1 MLKICLLSLPVLAL
15 MLVGCSPPEPQSE
28 QHRAAAQPSAMQEVV
43 RNNSRNFADGVNSFE
58 TRVGDVH
65 FEYGYP
71 TEDTARKLYDEMD
84 FQRAVQVYL
93 WSLPLVAMQA
103 LHERLNEAG
112 ETAYSPAIFEE
123 LLPPSTL
130 VFTGNNTTLYAIH
143 TYIIDKDDPV
153 VLEIPAGAVL
163 GMINNAWQQ
172 ALADLGPPGPDKGQG
187 GKYLILPPGYE
198 GETPDGYFVIQS
210 DSYQIYWLLRSFD
223 PPPGG
228 VGVLKSVR
236 LYPWSQRNDPPEM
249 RPYNASP
256 MGLDLTY
263 PPESGYFDMLARAV
277 IEEYPRPE
285 DKNMLGI
292 MAELGIEMGE
302 PFEPDERMRAI
313 FSEAVKLANAM
324 AVNVSFN
331 SRAPEAKVWPD
342 REYAFV
348 FIGGTPSFDNGVRH
362 MIDSRINFAH
372 QAFSTAES
380 MSLELVGQGSAYFA
394 GTKDASGN
402 WLNGSHKYRIRVS
415 ADVPARTFWAVNVYD
430 TGTRSMIDTKQG
442 VPGLDDSDDLQRN
455 ADGTVDIYMGPTSP
469 NGMESNWIQTIPNRG
484 FFIYFRLYGP
494 EQEWFDRSWQLDDI
508 ERID

>member
-123 LLPPSTL
+123 FLPPSTL

-172 ALADLGPPGPDKGQG
+172 ALADLGPPRAGQG
-187 GKYLILPPGYE
+187 AGWQI
-198 GETPDGYFVIQS
+198 PDSATRVRRRNTRR
-210 DSYQIYWLLRSFD
+210 LLR
-223 PPPGG
+223 
-228 VGVLKSVR
+228 
-236 LYPWSQRNDPPEM
+236 NPE
-249 RPYNASP
+249 
-256 MGLDLTY
+256 
-263 PPESGYFDMLARAV
+263 
-277 IEEYPRPE
+277 
-285 DKNMLGI
+285 
-292 MAELGIEMGE
+292 
-302 PFEPDERMRAI
+302 
-313 FSEAVKLANAM
+313 
-324 AVNVSFN
+324 
-331 SRAPEAKVWPD
+331 
-342 REYAFV
+342 
-348 FIGGTPSFDNGVRH
+348 
-362 MIDSRINFAH
+362 
-372 QAFSTAES
+372 
-380 MSLELVGQGSAYFA
+380 
-394 GTKDASGN
+394 
-402 WLNGSHKYRIRVS
+402 
-415 ADVPARTFWAVNVYD
+415 
-430 TGTRSMIDTKQG
+430 
-442 VPGLDDSDDLQRN
+442 
-455 ADGTVDIYMGPTSP
+455 
-469 NGMESNWIQTIPNRG
+469 
-484 FFIYFRLYGP
+484 
-494 EQEWFDRSWQLDDI
+494 
-508 ERID
+508 